1 MIKRRIHTGQN
12 HPCSSNGKVDA
23 TNFKI
28 YSFQYNFYE
37 TMYASSVN
45 KEGIN
50 FVVSFKEA
58 SITLLQLARKR
69 SIPVVIRAGFL
80 TLMQLTSMHY

>member
-1 MIKRRIHTGQN
+1 
-12 HPCSSNGKVDA
+12 
-23 TNFKI
+23 
-28 YSFQYNFYE
+28 
-37 TMYASSVN
+37 MYASSVN

-80 TLMQLTSMHY
+80 TLMQLTSMNY